1 MKDIKQTW
9 FNRPKVDYETP
20 DEIFDPLDREFGFTI
35 DVCAL
40 PENAKCKKFFSP
52 SDDGLTQE
60 WSGVC
65 WMNPPFGREMKKWV
79 KKAHDEWE
87 KGATVV
93 CLLPARTNTAW
104 WHDWVMKGEVRFIRG
119 EVAFKGQKNGLW
131 MPMAI
136 VVMAHNDQGNGPRQ
150 AQLAEGPR

>member
-1 MKDIKQTW
+1 
-9 FNRPKVDYETP
+9 
-20 DEIFDPLDREFGFTI
+20 
-35 DVCAL
+35 
-40 PENAKCKKFFSP
+40 
-52 SDDGLTQE
+52 
-60 WSGVC
+60 
-65 WMNPPFGREMKKWV
+65 MNPPFGREMKKWV

-136 VVMAHNDQGNGPRQ
+136 VVMAHN
-150 AQLAEGPR
+150 A